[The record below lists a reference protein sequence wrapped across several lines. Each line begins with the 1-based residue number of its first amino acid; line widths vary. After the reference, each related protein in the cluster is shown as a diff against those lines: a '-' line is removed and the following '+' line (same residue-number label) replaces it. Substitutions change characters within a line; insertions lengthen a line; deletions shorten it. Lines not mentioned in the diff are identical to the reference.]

1 MRVHIPC
8 AVLGLIFVAAV
19 STTAPAAPAV
29 TAAAMPAATAPTPAQ
44 TDRAAGVVMPTP
56 VADYG
61 PPPYN
66 AAPPPAYGGAVGP
79 AAGPGGPVPAYR
91 YIYQSDRI
99 LVVDPVTG
107 IAMQALP
114 R

>member
-8 AVLGLIFVAAV
+8 AVLGLIFVAAC
-19 STTAPAAPAV
+19 STAAPAV
-29 TAAAMPAATAPTPAQ
+29 AAAAMPTATAPP
-44 TDRAAGVVMPTP
+44 DRATGVVMPTP

-61 PPPYN
+61 PPPYD
-66 AAPPPAYGGAVGP
+66 AAPPPADGRAAAVGP
-79 AAGPGGPVPAYR
+79 AAGPGGPGPAYQ